1 MRRVY
6 RDGNIAPVPEL
17 PEIQAIVEG
26 LDRAVTGRRID
37 SATAWHPSVVK
48 SADPGIAAL
57 EGGEITGLWRRG
69 KLIGIDVGPLAVVI
83 HLMQA
88 GRLGLA
94 APSARRPP
102 RTVALSLRLDD
113 GRELRLREAGTEHRA
128 SVHVLAR
135 DALASHPPLAA
146 LGPEPIGLDP
156 AVWRERLTSPP
167 GRLQNALREG
177 RRVAGIGRA
186 YASDI
191 MWAAR
196 LPPLTTTT
204 RLDDAQWAAL
214 ARAADTVLSQALE
227 RARADIDV
235 DMPSNERRVT
245 AVHGHAGDPCLRC
258 GDTLERVSY
267 EGYELVYCPDCQTGG
282 RVYADRRMSRLIR

>member
-1 MRRVY
+1 M
-6 RDGNIAPVPEL
+6 PEL

-26 LDRAVTGRRID
+26 LDRAVGGRTIVA
-37 SATAWHPSVVK
+37 ATAWHPSVVK
-48 SADPGIAAL
+48 SADPGL
-57 EGGEITGLWRRG
+57 DDLVGGRITGLWRRG
-69 KLIGIDVGPLAVVI
+69 KLVGIDVGPWSVVI

-94 APSARRPP
+94 TPSRKRPP
-102 RTVALSLRLDD
+102 RTVALSLVLDD
-113 GRELRLREAGTEHRA
+113 GNEIRLRESGTEHRA

-135 DALASHPPLAA
+135 ESLAAHPPIAA

-156 AVWRERLTSPP
+156 ASWRARLTTPP

-196 LPPLTTTT
+196 LAPLTTTT
-204 RLDDAQWAAL
+204 RLNDDDWERL
-214 ARAADTVLSQALE
+214 ARAADTVLTQALE
-227 RARADIDV
+227 RARADIDT

-245 AVHGHAGDPCLRC
+245 AVHGHAGDLCLRC
-258 GDTLERVSY
+258 GRRLERVSY
-267 EGYELVYCPDCQTGG
+267 EGYELVYCPECQTGG

>member
-1 MRRVY
+1 
-6 RDGNIAPVPEL
+6 VPEL

-26 LDRAVTGRRID
+26 LGRACAGRRVVG
-37 SATAWHPSVVK
+37 ATAWHPAVVK
-48 SADPGIAAL
+48 SADPGIDDL
-57 EGGEITGLWRRG
+57 VGERIGGLWRRG
-69 KLIGIDVGPLAVVI
+69 KLIGVDVGDLAVVI

-94 APSARRPP
+94 APSRGRPP
-102 RTVALSLRLDD
+102 RNVALAIALEGDE
-113 GRELRLREAGTEHRA
+113 ELRLREAGTEHRA
-128 SVHVLAR
+128 SVHVLPR
-135 DALASHPPLAA
+135 DEVASHPPIAA

-156 AVWRERLTSPP
+156 AMWRERLTQPS

-204 RLDDAQWAAL
+204 RIDDDGWVRL
-214 ARAADTVLSQALE
+214 ARAADTVLTQALE
-227 RARADIDV
+227 RARADIDT
-235 DMPSNERRVT
+235 DMPRNERRVT

-258 GDTLERVSY
+258 GDTLRRVSY
-267 EGYELVYCPDCQTGG
+267 EGYELVYCPACQTGG
-282 RVYADRRMSRLIR
+282 RVYADRRLSRLVR